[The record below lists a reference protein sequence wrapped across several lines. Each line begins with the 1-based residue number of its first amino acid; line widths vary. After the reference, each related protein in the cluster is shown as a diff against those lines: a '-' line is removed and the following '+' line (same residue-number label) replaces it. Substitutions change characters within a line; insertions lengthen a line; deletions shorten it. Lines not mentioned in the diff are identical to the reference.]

1 MIIKYANILY
11 RQKIHNYDVS
21 YIKNVVDFKLLEEK
35 CREYK
40 K

>member
-1 MIIKYANILY
+1 MKILVIMDSSI
-11 RQKIHNYDVS
+11 RRTGKKINERCC
-21 YIKNVVDFKLLEEK
+21 DFKLLEEK